1 MRKTKKIIASIAL
14 ISITIGFLGCFNSQ
28 ESNKKQENY
37 EGRTFYEIFV
47 RSFNDSDGDGIG
59 DINGITEKLDYLEE
73 LGINGVWLMPINKA
87 TSYHGYDVEDYYA
100 IEEDYGTMED
110 LERFIEEAHKRDIKV
125 IMDLV
130 LNHTSVEN
138 PWFKSA
144 KEGNESEYRDYYLW
158 SKDMNDKIK
167 VSPMNTRAWVQNGD
181 KDELYYAIFWGG
193 MPDLNFDNPKV
204 VEEAKNIA
212 KFYLDKGIDGFRLD
226 AAKWLFNEKE
236 KNLQFWSYFNE
247 YTKSVNSDSILVGE
261 VWDNAPSI
269 YEYTNSLDSFFE
281 FSMGKY
287 IMDRITG
294 KSIANFVDDYNNIE
308 EIYKDENEDFIMS
321 TFLTN
326 HDQVRIMTVFNDD
339 FKMKMAA
346 TMNLTLP
353 GTPYIYYGEETGTIG
368 RKPDEKLREPFVWS
382 AKDESLNAS
391 YREVSS
397 DKDKV
402 AVDVQEEDK
411 ESILNFYKKLLNC
424 KNNYKSL
431 RYGTASSIKSDNNNL
446 LVMVRE
452 FEGETSYVIVNASE
466 EETAID
472 IPKGK
477 YKIILNTIEDDG
489 KTLKS
494 NGSLS
499 VPKESIM
506 IITKK

>member
-1 MRKTKKIIASIAL
+1 MKKTKKVIASIAL
-14 ISITIGFLGCFNSQ
+14 ISIAIGFLGCFNLSKD
-28 ESNKKQENY
+28 NKHKNY

-87 TSYHGYDVEDYYA
+87 TSYHGYDVEDYYK

-110 LERFIEEAHKRDIKV
+110 LEKFIEEAHKRDIKV

-144 KEGNESEYRDYYLW
+144 KEGSESEYRDYYIW
-158 SKDMNDKIK
+158 SDDMKDKIK
-167 VSPMNTRAWVQNGD
+167 ISPMNTKAWAQNGE
-181 KDELYYAIFWGG
+181 KNELYYAMFWGG

-204 VEEAKNIA
+204 VQETKDIA

-226 AAKWLFNEKE
+226 AAKWIFNDKD
-236 KNLQFWSYFNE
+236 KNIEFWSEFNE
-247 YTKSVNSDSILVGE
+247 YTKSVNSESILVGE
-261 VWDNAPSI
+261 IWDNASSI

-294 KSIANFVDDYNNIE
+294 KSIANFVGDYNNIE
-308 EIYKDENEDFIMS
+308 EIYKDENEEFIMS

-326 HDQVRIMTVFNDD
+326 HDQVRIMTIFNND

-382 AKDESLNAS
+382 SKDESLNAS
-391 YREVSS
+391 YREISS
-397 DKDKV
+397 DKEKV
-402 AVDVQEEDK
+402 AVDIQEEDE
-411 ESILNFYKKLLNC
+411 ESILNFYKALLNC

-431 RYGTASSIKSDNNNL
+431 RYGRADSIESDNDNL
-446 LVMVRE
+446 LVMERE
-452 FEGETSYVIVNASE
+452 FEGETSYVIINGSE
-466 EETAID
+466 EETTVD

-477 YKIILNTIEDDG
+477 YKVILNTIQNDENNI
-489 KTLKS
+489 KS

-499 VPKESIM
+499 IPKESIM